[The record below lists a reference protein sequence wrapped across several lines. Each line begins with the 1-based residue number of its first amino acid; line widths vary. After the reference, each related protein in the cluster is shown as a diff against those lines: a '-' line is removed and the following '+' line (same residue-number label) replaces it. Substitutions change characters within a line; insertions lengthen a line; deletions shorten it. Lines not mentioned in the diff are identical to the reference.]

1 MKPTQRKP
9 RKTTGKRSAKSV
21 TAAAAPQPVMALARQ
36 VRSWA
41 DTAWG
46 LAGSAAD
53 MSLALA
59 KSSVGPKRRATIER
73 AGALLRSMR
82 ETAGLTAQ
90 ELGRA
95 INLRDATLLEEAE
108 SGRIAL
114 PFEIILRLA
123 AVLGRRDPVAFVMN
137 LTRSYNPELWKALE
151 DLGVGR
157 LVAHAGREREF
168 VNVYRASDEA
178 RRLSDAQFARVLAF
192 VAAAFELALT
202 LVREE
207 RRK

>member
-1 MKPTQRKP
+1 MT
-9 RKTTGKRSAKSV
+9 RSARTSRKV
-21 TAAAAPQPVMALARQ
+21 TKRRNKATPEPAEPVATLARQ

-41 DTAWG
+41 GTAWD

-53 MSLALA
+53 MSIALA
-59 KSSVGPKRRATIER
+59 KSRVGPGRRAAIEK
-73 AGALLRSMR
+73 AGALLKGMR
-82 ETAGLTAQ
+82 ETAGLTAH

-95 INLRDATLLEEAE
+95 INLRDPNLLEQAE
-108 SGRIAL
+108 SGKIAL

-137 LTRSYNPELWKALE
+137 LTRSYNPDVWKALE

-168 VNVYRASDEA
+168 VNIYRARDEA
-178 RRLSDAQFARVLAF
+178 RSLNDAEFARVLAF
-192 VAAAFELALT
+192 VTAAFELALT
-202 LVREE
+202 FVKQE

>member
-1 MKPTQRKP
+1 M
-9 RKTTGKRSAKSV
+9 S
-21 TAAAAPQPVMALARQ
+21 LARQ

-41 DTAWG
+41 GTAWG

-73 AGALLRSMR
+73 AGALLKGMR

-90 ELGRA
+90 ELGQA
-95 INLRDATLLEEAE
+95 INLGDATLLEQAE
-108 SGRIAL
+108 SGRAVL

-137 LTRSYNPELWKALE
+137 LTRSYYPELWKALE

-157 LVAHAGREREF
+157 LFAHAGREREF
-168 VNVYRASDEA
+168 VNIYRASDDA
-178 RRLSDAQFARVLAF
+178 RRLTDAQFARVLAF
-192 VAAAFELALT
+192 VVAAFELALT
-202 LVREE
+202 LVSEE
-207 RRK
+207 RRR